1 MQVTLFSSGY
11 HHFLNANQ
19 QDWLSGEFNLS
30 KFVRLKSSRGT
41 TSVGTACYTLA
52 FDAAVLAREIS
63 DFLCISKTYVFPSCF
78 EHAGRYRV
86 VCKAC
91 ARANECELRVV
102 SAKVDVAGDWHG
114 PRLVLEEYSRYAR
127 GREK

>member
-1 MQVTLFSSGY
+1 VQVTLFSSGY
-11 HHFLNANQ
+11 HHFLYANQ

-63 DFLCISKTYVFPSCF
+63 DFLCISKTYRFP
-78 EHAGRYRV
+78 
-86 VCKAC
+86 
-91 ARANECELRVV
+91 ELLRTCG
-102 SAKVDVAGDWHG
+102 KI
-114 PRLVLEEYSRYAR
+114 
-127 GREK
+127 